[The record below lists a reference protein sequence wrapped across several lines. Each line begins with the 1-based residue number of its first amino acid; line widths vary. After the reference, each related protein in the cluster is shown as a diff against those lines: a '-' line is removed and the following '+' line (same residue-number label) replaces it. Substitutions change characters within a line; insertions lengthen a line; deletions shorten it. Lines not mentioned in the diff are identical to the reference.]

1 MLNISSKNKI
11 TYLNIIKTYNFLKAL
26 NRRMPDIEKFLEH
39 PKIKKLF
46 EGNHRD
52 TILLQYKSLR
62 GRHQTSIG

>member
-1 MLNISSKNKI
+1 
-11 TYLNIIKTYNFLKAL
+11 
-26 NRRMPDIEKFLEH
+26 MPDIEKFLEH

-52 TILLQYKSLR
+52 TISLQYKSLH